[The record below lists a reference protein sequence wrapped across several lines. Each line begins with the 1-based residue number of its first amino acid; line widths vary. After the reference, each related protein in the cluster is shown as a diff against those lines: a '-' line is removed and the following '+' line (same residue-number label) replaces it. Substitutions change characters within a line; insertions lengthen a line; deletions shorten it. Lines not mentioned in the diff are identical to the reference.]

1 MWAGEKL
8 KIGLENFKAEPLRNR
23 HLVAVCVHLDQLEI
37 PPVKILVEEVAVIFE
52 HRQLRQLV
60 NSDPNL
66 GGLADCDP
74 GLPSFQLVRC
84 ADFFQIVEISALP
97 NLSDI
102 VAGILEVSCADH
114 SHFVNDFEG
123 TVFAEHKS
131 FPIVRK
137 VFGATMLVTTVIL
150 EDRFRFRVSRVHSS
164 PFQPTLATVAAH
176 RVMGVNFAQFC
187 PFFDPNIRF
196 NESGAC
202 LGKNGSFEICLRSF
216 QFLAGQSMKISLEQ
230 EMLRLW
236 KWPARE
242 NLEWQCSYS

>member
-1 MWAGEKL
+1 M
-8 KIGLENFKAEPLRNR
+8 
-23 HLVAVCVHLDQLEI
+23 
-37 PPVKILVEEVAVIFE
+37 
-52 HRQLRQLV
+52 
-60 NSDPNL
+60 
-66 GGLADCDP
+66 
-74 GLPSFQLVRC
+74 
-84 ADFFQIVEISALP
+84 SALP
-97 NLSDI
+97 NLSHI
-102 VAGILEVSCADH
+102 VAGSLEVSCADQ

-137 VFGATMLVTTVIL
+137 VFGATMLVTTML

-164 PFQPTLATVAAH
+164 PSSPATLATVAAH

-187 PFFDPNIRF
+187 PFFDPHFRF
-196 NESGAC
+196 NESGVC

-216 QFLAGQSMKISLEQ
+216 QFLAGESMKISLEQ

-242 NLEWQCSYS
+242 NLEWQCSHPKCLASFSMFLIRNACSP